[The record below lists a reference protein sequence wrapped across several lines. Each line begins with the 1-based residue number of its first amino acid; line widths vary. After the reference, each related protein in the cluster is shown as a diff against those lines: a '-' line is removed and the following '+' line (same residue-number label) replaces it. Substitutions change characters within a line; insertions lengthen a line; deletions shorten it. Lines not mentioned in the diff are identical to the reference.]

1 MKNYSIKLPLIELP
15 IVVEQLRQIKFP
27 DKLNY
32 TYKNDAY

>member
-1 MKNYSIKLPLIELP
+1 MKNYLIKLPLIELP

-32 TYKNDAY
+32 TYNDAY

>member
-27 DKLNY
+27 DNKLY
-32 TYKNDAY
+32 L